1 MENDLLRVE
10 SAITAT
16 ASGDLTWERWT
27 HDVAVAM
34 GFAGQRN
41 PLGFAVVRYLS
52 DEPSV
57 PAMWNLV
64 LVLAKNLERAGCPG
78 AESRKVASAA
88 FDWWRD
94 SRCGYCAGRGVTGQ
108 DQRQCPYCAG
118 TGQRRQ
124 PDSPE
129 ILRVGISLLIEAE
142 QWMEG
147 QLRARLKRDE

>member
-1 MENDLLRVE
+1 MSHDLLRVE

-57 PAMWNLV
+57 PAMWNVV
-64 LVLAKNLERAGCPG
+64 LVLAKQLEREGCETHLSKDT
-78 AESRKVASAA
+78 ACAA

-94 SRCGYCAGRGVTGQ
+94 SRCGYCCGRGVTGQ
-108 DQRQCPYCAG
+108 DQKQCPQCG
-118 TGQRRQ
+118 GSGQRRR

-129 ILRVGISLLIEAE
+129 ILKTGISLLIEAE

-147 QLRARLKRDE
+147 QLRARLKGES